1 MSAKILPKIVL
12 VTGASSGFGLFTAVR
27 LAQAGHIVY
36 ASMRD
41 LSRKFELEEVALRR
55 GVSVNICELD
65 VTKTDTITALINEI
79 IKTHQR
85 IDVVINNAG
94 IALGGFFEDLD
105 TLEMQRVMDVN
116 FWGMVHVCREVVPM
130 MRERRR
136 GMIINVSSIAG
147 QTASP
152 ALSAYHS
159 SKWAMEGFS
168 ESLYH
173 ELKRFGVHVVLV
185 EPGSYPTKIFGSNAL
200 TGKRS
205 HDLKS
210 PYYAVSVKLESF
222 VRKFHDSNRRNPED
236 VAVLIERIVHNP
248 HPRLRYVSDFQ
259 SLMRVLASKI
269 IPPSLYHRIYEKVIY
284 GNSKDPV

>member
-1 MSAKILPKIVL
+1 MSEKTLPKIIL

-55 GVSVNICELD
+55 GVTVNICQLD
-65 VTKTDTITALINEI
+65 VTKPETITPCIQAI
-79 IKTHQR
+79 IKAHHKL
-85 IDVVINNAG
+85 DVVINNAG

-105 TLEMQRVMDVN
+105 TAEMQHVMDVN
-116 FWGMVHVCREVVPM
+116 FWGMVHVCRYVVPL
-130 MRERRR
+130 MRERRH

-173 ELKRFGVHVVLV
+173 EVKRFGVRVVLV

-205 HDLKS
+205 HDAKS

-222 VRKFHDSNRRNPED
+222 VRKFHESNRRNPED
-236 VAVLIERIVHNP
+236 VAALIERIVHNP
-248 HPRLRYVSDFQ
+248 NPRLRYISDFQ
-259 SLMRVLASKI
+259 SWMRVMVSRI
-269 IPPSLYHRIYEKVIY
+269 IPPSLYNRIYEKVIY
-284 GNSKDPV
+284 GNSKNAL

>member
-1 MSAKILPKIVL
+1 MTANSLPKIVL

-65 VTKTDTITALINEI
+65 VTKVDTITSLIHEI
-79 IKTHQR
+79 MTTHQR

-94 IALGGFFEDLD
+94 IALGGFFEDID
-105 TLEMQRVMDVN
+105 TQEMQRVMDVN
-116 FWGMVHVCREVVPM
+116 FWGMVHICREVVPL
-130 MRERRR
+130 MRECRR

-152 ALSAYHS
+152 ALSAYHA

-173 ELKRFGVHVVLV
+173 ELKRFGVRVVLV

-205 HDLKS
+205 HDPKS

-222 VRKFHDSNRRNPED
+222 VKKFHDSNRRNPED
-236 VAVLIERIVHNP
+236 VAALIERIVQNP

-269 IPPSLYHRIYEKVIY
+269 IPPSLYNRIYEKVIY
-284 GNSKDPV
+284 GNSKDSI